1 MKIFQNFFKDN
12 QKLNANEVSMV
23 DNNKGIPL
31 NKYLGNL
38 SSLNTADKS
47 SLVKA
52 INEMSVVGKAISLTK
67 NTQQNY
73 NAKGSYV
80 LNWEEEE
87 FNTTGGI
94 LVKNGNSITC
104 NSGTHTVLI
113 NSGLQ
118 SITTNSNFSTTNYLY
133 IRRKVGE
140 EVTEIKTISTNGFPT
155 LTTLTQIN
163 EGENI
168 EIHFYSNGAGR
179 ISNAPGWNYFQII
192 LLD

>member
-1 MKIFQNFFKDN
+1 MKIFQKFFKN
-12 QKLNANEVSMV
+12 NEKLNANEVSMV

-67 NTQQNY
+67 NTQQTY
-73 NAKGSYV
+73 NANSMFV
-80 LNWEEEE
+80 VNWEEEE

-94 LVKNGNSITC
+94 LTKNGNSITC
-104 NSGTHTVLI
+104 NSGTHTVI
-113 NSGLQ
+113 MNGFIQTIS
-118 SITTNSNFSTTNYLY
+118 TNSTWNTANYLY
-133 IRRKVGE
+133 FRRKVGE
-140 EVTEIKTISTNGFPT
+140 EITEIKTISSNGFPS
-155 LTTLTQIN
+155 LTAVAQIN
-163 EGENI
+163 EGESI
-168 EIHFYSNGAGR
+168 EIHSYSTTAGR
-179 ISNAPGWNYFQII
+179 VSNAPGWNSFQVI